1 MFNAERLKFPL
12 SETIKSAKA
21 ANVPDVEKAIGKYLA
36 GAVDREGGR
45 RERFCRQTEAS
56 QLPTGDVW
64 SAKKNSTESCFQ
76 NKLLAKKLFCSFA
89 WQTKM
94 HAIFSDGK
102 IIYF

>member
-21 ANVPDVEKAIGKYLA
+21 ANVPDVEKAIGRYLA

-45 RERFCRQTEAS
+45 RQRFCRQTKAI

-64 SAKKNSTESCFQ
+64 STKKIAQKVVF
-76 NKLLAKKLFCSFA
+76 
-89 WQTKM
+89 
-94 HAIFSDGK
+94 K
-102 IIYF
+102 INY